1 MAARTTIQGKLVKT
15 SLMVLVPAFVLVTL
29 AVVILNVFLSGKTQR
44 ETVMRIESSLKAKG
58 RLLTANNAQALVGMA
73 EGNAFMQIKD
83 LVASTVKDDIDVVS
97 GTFIMADS
105 SMPWATADET
115 DSVRMAGILAKA
127 EELGDPAIVW
137 ARSLEAIESR
147 RTVGVSDE
155 LLEFA
160 APVGDPEA
168 PMGWILYKLSTA
180 TMREAIQAAKDG
192 SRKGTALVI
201 VLLVALGTG
210 ALLIS
215 LRKFGSEAANLSRP
229 IRELAAAAEI
239 IKNGDYKQP
248 VAVHSDDEIGELAST
263 FETMRQTVQTYT
275 EHLEELV
282 EAKMRQVRDILDNV
296 EQGLFVVGF
305 DGNISP
311 EHSKAAPEIL
321 GVNELQSIR
330 DALHLSPSQ
339 EEDFVGWLNLVRSKH
354 AAMRWD
360 KLTKVAPVQ
369 DLEIP
374 GADGQ
379 TRYVRVRYQ
388 RMYDKNRDVEKIMVL
403 AQDETEARRIERVVA
418 EEKERHENEV
428 KTILGLV
435 NNLPEVIKDFQ
446 KDARKRLD
454 DLTDLAKSMLDRATA
469 AREKYPDGPG
479 FKPSP
484 EDIGRLFRDLHTIKG
499 NAGTY
504 GFERLGRLAHHSE
517 DLLEDLKEPI
527 TVRTTV
533 TLGALAERLEEMDA
547 AYQEIL
553 ETEKRLS
560 GGGGEGDA
568 LVQISERK
576 IEHVRRMALA
586 MHSGSAV
593 VADSEAV
600 KTLAMACERLRDVPL
615 ARLADK
621 YRGMIGRLAER
632 LGKQI
637 HFEVVPTHLELSPHF
652 FNPIDE
658 ALIHMLRNSV
668 DHGIESPS
676 DRAAKGKPE
685 RGTIRLEVAIN
696 DDQVTVT
703 LSDDGGGINVESVA
717 RKAVENGV
725 ATPAEIARMSDD
737 EKIQLVYEA
746 GVSTASSVSDVSGR
760 GVGMSAVKECV
771 ESQGGT
777 LRLTS
782 VPGSGSKTIIQLPSR
797 FAS

>member
-1 MAARTTIQGKLVKT
+1 MAARTTIQAKLVKT

-29 AVVILNVFLSGKTQR
+29 AVVALNVFLSGKTQT
-44 ETVMRIESSLKAKG
+44 EAVGRIEASLKAKG

-83 LVASTVKDDIDVVS
+83 LVASTVKDDADVVS
-97 GTFIMADS
+97 GTFMMADS
-105 SMPWATADET
+105 SMPWATSDES
-115 DSVRMAGILAKA
+115 DSVKLAGVLAKA
-127 EELGDPAIVW
+127 DELKDPSLAW
-137 ARSLEAIESR
+137 ARAQKSVETRLSGTGASEAF
-147 RTVGVSDE
+147 
-155 LLEFA
+155 EFA
-160 APVGDPEA
+160 APVGDAAA
-168 PMGWILYKLSTA
+168 PMGWIFYRLSTKS
-180 TMREAIQAAKDG
+180 MQQAISDERQR
-192 SRKGTALVI
+192 SRMAMIQVV
-201 VLLVALGTG
+201 VLLIALGTG
-210 ALLIS
+210 AMYMS
-215 LRKFGSEAANLSRP
+215 LRKFGNAAANLSRP
-229 IRELAAAAEI
+229 VRELAAAAEI

-248 VAVHSDDEIGELAST
+248 VVVSSDDEIGELAST

-339 EEDFVGWLNLVRSKH
+339 EEDFVGWLNLVRAKH

-454 DLTDLAKSMLDRATA
+454 DLTDLAKSMLDRATT
-469 AREKYPDGPG
+469 AREKFPDGPG
-479 FKPSP
+479 FKPSA

-504 GFERLGRLAHHSE
+504 GFERLGKLAHHSE

-533 TLGALAERLEEMDA
+533 TLGALVERLEEMDG

-553 ETEKRLS
+553 DTEKRLS
-560 GGGGEGDA
+560 GGGGEGDS

-576 IEHVRRMALA
+576 IEHIRRMALA
-586 MHSGSAV
+586 MYSGSAV

-600 KTLAMACERLRDVPL
+600 KTLAVACERLRDVPL

-637 HFEVVPTHLELSPHF
+637 HFEVAPTHLELSPHF

-668 DHGIESPS
+668 DHGIESPA

-717 RKAVENGV
+717 RKAIENGV
-725 ATPAEIARMSDD
+725 ATAAEIAKMTDD

-782 VPGSGSKTIIQLPSR
+782 APGAGSRTIIQLPSR